1 MLKEVFM
8 NEQKKT
14 VKGFLGNSELHKAVN
29 LLEENGFYVVHAD
42 TGWNRK
48 QGECPPLYPSA
59 LLIQAI
65 PKRLVSVCYSDDQL
79 VPT

>member
-1 MLKEVFM
+1 M
-8 NEQKKT
+8 NEKENFEKRIT
-14 VKGFLGNSELHKAVN
+14 GDSELMKAVK

-48 QGECPPLYPSA
+48 RDECPPFYQSA

-65 PKRLVSVCYSDDQL
+65 PKHLVKVFYRPDVVVDGKE
-79 VPT
+79 V

>member
-1 MLKEVFM
+1 MT
-8 NEQKKT
+8 EQKKT
-14 VKGFLGNSELHKAVN
+14 ENRFMGNSELHKAVN

-65 PKRLVSVCYSDDQL
+65 PKNIVSVSYRPDVVVDGKG
-79 VPT
+79 VT